1 MSVMTATGPIAAAEL
16 GQTLMHEHIYV
27 NLMREFRG
35 TGLLNDQHE
44 AIEELAAFAALGGGT
59 VVDATPAELSAG
71 AAPDP
76 GAWRQPTHPQ
86 PDLSPAS
93 RTGANA
99 LALQELSEQTGVH
112 IVLGTGHYRDPH
124 LIGTIVQSWPPE
136 QVAERL
142 ISDIE
147 EGFDETD
154 VRAGIIGEV
163 GVERWFISELEHR
176 SLLAAAHAHRHTAL
190 PITTHAARWPN
201 GLLQLDLLT
210 EQGTSPE
217 AVIIGHCDTV
227 PIPEYHQTLATRG
240 AYVQFDTFR
249 HASGPH
255 FERRVEFI
263 VNLVDAG
270 FADQILV
277 SHDVCETTHLR
288 SNGGQGFTAI
298 PAALRQRFEELD
310 MPEVYHAL
318 TVANPRRV
326 FGG

>member
-1 MSVMTATGPIAAAEL
+1 MTATGPVAANEL

-35 TGLLNDQHE
+35 TGLLNDHQE
-44 AIEELAAFAALGGGT
+44 AVEELAAFAALGGGT
-59 VVDATPAELSAG
+59 IVDATPAELSAG

-76 GAWRQPTHPQ
+76 GGWRDPAP
-86 PDLSPAS
+86 PESELSPAS
-93 RTGANA
+93 RTATNA
-99 LALQELSEQTGVH
+99 LALRDLSEQTGVR

-124 LIGTIVQSWPPE
+124 LTRTIVQSRDPE
-136 QVAERL
+136 EVAEQL
-142 ISDIE
+142 ILDIR
-147 EGFDETD
+147 EGFAGTG

-163 GVERWFISELEHR
+163 GAERWFISELEHR
-176 SLLAAAHAHRHTAL
+176 SFLAAARAHRCTAL
-190 PITTHAARWPN
+190 PVTTHAARWPN
-201 GLLQLDLLT
+201 GLLQLDLLA
-210 EQGTSPE
+210 EYGVPPE
-217 AVIIGHCDTV
+217 AAIIGHCDTV
-227 PIPEYHQTLATRG
+227 PIPEYHQALAARG

-255 FERRVEFI
+255 FERRVDFI
-263 VNLVDAG
+263 LKLVAAG

-298 PAALRQRFEELD
+298 PSALRQRLEDLD
-310 MPEVYHAL
+310 MPEVYQAIMV
-318 TVANPRRV
+318 TNPSRV